1 MLTLLDKAARQLAQC
16 VDLDEVKA
24 IRDKAQALEVYARQ
38 AKQSATMERQ
48 CAVIRLRAERRIG
61 QLLASTIKRGN
72 PQLCPKV
79 TIGLGKLGI
88 TRKQSSRWQ
97 LAATVPDADF
107 EKYLASK
114 CDLTTGG
121 VLRLVKREPV
131 MGGPSGGDILT
142 GPASRLWNSL
152 TDDSVDLFL
161 TDPPYA
167 EIDLYSE
174 LSELAAAKLKPGGLC
189 LAYSGVGYLPDI
201 LAAMAKHLAYHW
213 LFAIEFSGHH
223 SPLYPLKIFNSWQ
236 PVVAFR
242 KGKSTAEWITDHLHG
257 DGREKDFHDYQKTG
271 TDCGYLI
278 EKLTQPGALVVDPF
292 CGSGTVPAACK
303 RLNRRWLACEIDSRT
318 ARVARGRIAA

>member
-1 MLTLLDKAARQLAQC
+1 
-16 VDLDEVKA
+16 
-24 IRDKAQALEVYARQ
+24 
-38 AKQSATMERQ
+38 
-48 CAVIRLRAERRIG
+48 
-61 QLLASTIKRGN
+61 
-72 PQLCPKV
+72 V

-88 TRKQSSRWQ
+88 TRNQSSKWQ

-131 MGGPSGGDILT
+131 MGGPSGGNILT

-152 TDDSVDLFL
+152 TDDSVDLFF

-167 EIDLYSE
+167 EANLYDQ
-174 LSELAAAKLKPGGLC
+174 LAELAAAKLKPGGLC
-189 LAYSGVGYLPDI
+189 LAYAGIGYLPDI

-213 LFAIEFSGHH
+213 LFAIEFSGPH
-223 SPLYPLKIFNSWQ
+223 SPLYPLRIHNCWQ

-242 KGKSTAEWITDHLHG
+242 KGKSAAEWIADHLHG
-257 DGREKDFHDYQKTG
+257 AGREKTDHAFQKTG
-271 TDCGYLI
+271 TDCEYLI
-278 EKLTQPGALVVDPF
+278 EKLTSPGELVVDPF
-292 CGSGTVPAACK
+292 CGSGTVTAACK
-303 RLNRRWLACEIDSRT
+303 KLGRRWLGCEIDSRT